1 MIISLNPTRVKG
13 FVLTHQLIT
22 MLMVSV
28 WISHRVASI
37 YSLVGVKVGILG
49 LNPLTKQVLSLMCNL
64 CTWVN
69 KQTSEI
75 SPDQHTVRGLTS
87 ACTVSGPLGTDLI
100 EQTGMEHEQAQV

>member
-64 CTWVN
+64 CTWVDN
-69 KQTSEI
+69 QASEI
-75 SPDQHTVRGLTS
+75 SPDQHAVRGLS
-87 ACTVSGPLGTDLI
+87 RARTVSGPPGPDLT
-100 EQTGMEHEQAQV
+100 EQTGMEQERAPV